1 MRCDVLSSR
10 LSNTQDANL
19 RKLTTRMFGMPRRTC
34 LAGAA
39 LVAACVLPAAAQQPE
54 GANLAAS
61 KNGAKVVAVSSQV
74 KLEDGRLAPQWQVTN
89 AFDGRPG
96 EAGSTPEQSCGWG
109 TNVAP
114 QPGQPEWVVV
124 AFGADAPERTLCGL
138 AIDPTTPSP
147 ETLGR
152 WVRLV
157 ELQVSGTAEFGPY
170 TTVGRFIVINRPR
183 RQAFSFPPVN
193 CRYARLLLIENHG
206 SDRRVELGE
215 IELLE
220 GTGRPDT
227 IESITRRLQA
237 AMVELVAI
245 RDAEKAHEDA
255 ARAGYGPIAGEQ
267 DAIVP
272 SVEGMALADA
282 QATLAAAGLKAA
294 DGVLGLPD
302 PTVPPDQVLA
312 QDREPGSVVPRGSR
326 VQLTVSR
333 GPQATETAEPA
344 VEVTVDLA
352 YAEAMRGTGK
362 QRLIIAVTARGELR
376 QQSVLVRRSDNR
388 GADVEELQVRLD
400 PEQTNEIVV
409 ITEGPATIEVLHEG
423 RVVFTKQYPL
433 PEAGG

>member
-1 MRCDVLSSR
+1 MLCDVSSSR
-10 LSNTQDANL
+10 LSNTHDANL
-19 RKLTTRMFGMPRRTC
+19 RKLTTHMFGTSRRTW
-34 LAGAA
+34 LAAAA
-39 LVAACVLPAAAQQPE
+39 LAACVLPAAAQQPE
-54 GANLAAS
+54 GQNLAAS
-61 KNGAKVVAVSSQV
+61 QSGGKVVAVSSQV
-74 KLEDGRLAPQWQVTN
+74 KLDDGRLATEWQVTN

-96 EAGSTPEQSCGWG
+96 EAGSTAEQSCGWG

-124 AFGADAPERTLCGL
+124 AFGADAPERTLSGL

-170 TTVGRFIVINRPR
+170 TTVGRFIVLNQPR
-183 RQAFSFPPVN
+183 RQSFSFPPVK
-193 CRYARLLLIENHG
+193 CRYARLLLVENHG

-220 GTGRPDT
+220 GTDQPDT

-245 RDAEKAHEDA
+245 RDAEKAREDA
-255 ARAGYGPIAGEQ
+255 ARAGYGPIAGED

-272 SVEGMALADA
+272 SVVGMALADA
-282 QATLAAAGLKAA
+282 QAALAAAGLKAA

-302 PTVPPDQVLA
+302 PTVPPDQVMS
-312 QDREPGSVVPRGSR
+312 QDREPGAVAPKGST

-333 GPQATETAEPA
+333 GPQAIETAEPT

-362 QRLIIAVTARGELR
+362 QRIIVAVTARGELK
-376 QQSVLVRRSDNR
+376 QQSVIVRRSDNR
-388 GADVEELQVRLD
+388 ATGVNVLEVRLD
-400 PEQTNEIVV
+400 PKQTNEILV

-423 RVVFTKQYPL
+423 RVVFSKHYPV